1 MGDGV
6 LALTLM
12 LSGLGCIVAWGA
24 CQAVAAIRANRLR
37 READVIKLHVING
50 GRLPGGAQLILA
62 RSYLQVRRLGIVGN
76 ILLASGIIAV
86 ATAQVV
92 IL

>member
-1 MGDGV
+1 
-6 LALTLM
+6 
-12 LSGLGCIVAWGA
+12 
-24 CQAVAAIRANRLR
+24 
-37 READVIKLHVING
+37 
-50 GRLPGGAQLILA
+50 LILA